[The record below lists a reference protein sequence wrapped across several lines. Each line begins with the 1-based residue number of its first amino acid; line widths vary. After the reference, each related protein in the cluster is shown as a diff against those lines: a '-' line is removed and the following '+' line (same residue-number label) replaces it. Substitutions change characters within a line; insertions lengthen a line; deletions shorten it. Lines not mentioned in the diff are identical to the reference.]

1 MARTDARGKKN
12 APAQRMI
19 LFRYPARTGG
29 VVLGGAAATI
39 ITVNALFMQDGNH
52 PAPMFS
58 TRPAATA
65 LAPSDLVPSPAPA
78 AVPMPSP
85 RATPRPVQ
93 TVAASPPTVAP
104 PVRQPATSDRALIE
118 QIQASLTALGLYRD
132 TVDGIFGSRTR
143 AAIEAY
149 QRQAGIPV
157 TGEPSESLALR
168 LVVAT
173 PDAGQTGSIPRP
185 DEGLLSVERALNDL
199 GYGPVRA
206 DGVADADTGD
216 AIRRFELD
224 NGLAI
229 TGTANQAVV
238 QKLVQ
243 IGALAAI

>member
-1 MARTDARGKKN
+1 
-12 APAQRMI
+12 MI
-19 LFRYPARTGG
+19 LLRYPARTGG
-29 VVLGGAAATI
+29 VLLGAAVASA

-58 TRPAATA
+58 TRPEATA
-65 LAPSDLVPSPAPA
+65 LAPSDYFVPAPA
-78 AVPMPSP
+78 PAVPLPTP

-93 TVAASPPTVAP
+93 TVAATPPVVAAP
-104 PVRQPATSDRALIE
+104 PRPPATSDRALIE

-149 QRQAGIPV
+149 QRSAGIPV
-157 TGEPSESLALR
+157 TGEPSEALALR

-173 PDAGQTGSIPRP
+173 PDAGQTGSIPRA
-185 DEGLLSVERALNDL
+185 DEALLSVERALNDL

-206 DGVADADTGD
+206 DGVAEADTGD

>member
-1 MARTDARGKKN
+1 MAGRSKRA
-12 APAQRMI
+12 APDQRMI

-29 VVLGGAAATI
+29 ILLGAAVATA
-39 ITVNALFMQDGNH
+39 ITVNALYLQDGNH

-58 TRPAATA
+58 TRPASAA
-65 LAPSDLVPSPAPA
+65 LAPGDYVPAPLPVA
-78 AVPMPSP
+78 APVPLP
-85 RATPRPVQ
+85 RATPRAVQ
-93 TVAASPPTVAP
+93 TVAATPPAIVSPRPSPLA
-104 PVRQPATSDRALIE
+104 DRSLIE
-118 QIQASLTALGLYRD
+118 QIQASLTALGHYRG

-149 QRQAGIPV
+149 QRAAGIPV
-157 TGEPSESLALR
+157 TGEPSESLALNLMLAR
-168 LVVAT
+168 
-173 PDAGQTGSIPRP
+173 PDAGQTGSIPRG
-185 DEGLLSVERALNDL
+185 DQTVLAVERALNDI

-206 DGVADADTGD
+206 DGLVDAETGD

-224 NGLAI
+224 NGLSI

>member
-1 MARTDARGKKN
+1 MARGDRSAKRGKSGR
-12 APAQRMI
+12 RMI
-19 LFRYPARTGG
+19 LFRYPARTLG
-29 VVLGGAAATI
+29 VVVGAGVAGVVTA
-39 ITVNALFMQDGNH
+39 NALFMQDGNH

-58 TRPAATA
+58 TRPAAPSTA
-65 LAPSDLVPSPAPA
+65 LAPGDYVPAPEI
-78 AVPMPSP
+78 PIPLP
-85 RATPRPVQ
+85 RAQPRLVQ
-93 TVAASPPTVAP
+93 TVAATPQPVAVPPP
-104 PVRQPATSDRALIE
+104 PPAQDRDLIE
-118 QIQASLTALGLYRD
+118 QIQESLATLGHYRG

-149 QRQAGIPV
+149 QRAAGIPV

-168 LVVAT
+168 LVVAA
-173 PDAGQTGSIPRP
+173 PDGGQTGSIPRI
-185 DEGLLSVERALNDL
+185 DDTLLRVERALNDL

-206 DGVADADTGD
+206 DGVSDAEAAD